1 MFVNGYTYLI
11 AVFEPSEYVEI
22 KRIKSKD
29 SNEVVKAI
37 EKCLNFMKKKGF
49 IIKLLRCD
57 GESAIESAYTREKL
71 NIDVDTS
78 GGESLG
84 IIERK

>member
-1 MFVNGYTYLI
+1 
-11 AVFEPSEYVEI
+11 
-22 KRIKSKD
+22 
-29 SNEVVKAI
+29 VKAI

-49 IIKLLRCD
+49 IIKLFII
-57 GESAIESAYTREKL
+57 IESAYTREKL
-71 NIDVDTS
+71 NIDIDTS